1 MATTTFLNNTLV
13 VTLNSVDLS
22 DQVTAA
28 TINQTFDELETT
40 AMGSNGGSHTF
51 VKGLESSTVTL
62 DFLNSYAASEVATT
76 LQSAYG
82 TTVALTIK
90 PTSAA
95 ISATNPEYQTTILVN
110 NLTPVSGSVGD
121 LSTQSI
127 TFTCN
132 SPIVVD
138 VTP

>member
-13 VTLNSVDLS
+13 VTLNSVDVS
-22 DQVTAA
+22 DQVTSV

-40 AMGSNGGSHTF
+40 SMGATSHTF

-62 DFLNSYAASEVATT
+62 DFLNSYAAAEVATT

-82 TTVALTIK
+82 TTVPLVIK
-90 PTSAA
+90 PTNAV

-110 NLTPVSGSVGD
+110 NLTPVNGAVGD

-132 SPIVVD
+132 SVIVVD
-138 VTP
+138 TTA

>member
-13 VTLNSVDLS
+13 VTLNSVLIS
-22 DQVTAA
+22 DQVTSV

-40 AMGSNGGSHTF
+40 SMGGNGAHTF
-51 VKGLESSTVTL
+51 VKGLESSTVTI
-62 DFLNSYAASEVATT
+62 DFLNSYAAAEVATT

-82 TTVALTIK
+82 TTVPLIIK
-90 PTSAA
+90 VTDAA
-95 ISATNPEYQTTILVN
+95 VSATNPEYQTTILVN
-110 NLTPVSGSVGD
+110 NLTPVNGAVGD

-138 VTP
+138 VTA

>member
-1 MATTTFLNNTLV
+1 MPTTTFLNNTLV

-22 DQVTAA
+22 DQVTAV

-40 AMGSNGGSHTF
+40 SMGASSHTF

-62 DFLNSYAASEVATT
+62 DFINSYASSEVAAT
-76 LQSAYG
+76 LQAAYG
-82 TTVALTIK
+82 TTVPLVIK
-90 PTSAA
+90 PTSAV

-132 SPIVVD
+132 SAIVVD
-138 VTP
+138 VTA

>member
-13 VTLNSVDLS
+13 VTLNSVDVS

-28 TINQTFDELETT
+28 TINQVFDELETT
-40 AMGSNGGSHTF
+40 SMGGNGSHTF
-51 VKGLESSTVTL
+51 VKGLESSTVSL
-62 DFLNSYAASEVATT
+62 DFLNSYAAAEVATT

-90 PTSAA
+90 PTSAV

-138 VTP
+138 VTA

>member
-13 VTLNSVDLS
+13 VTLNSVLIS
-22 DQVTAA
+22 DQVTAV

-40 AMGSNGGSHTF
+40 SMGATSHTF
-51 VKGLESSTVTL
+51 VKGLESSTVTI
-62 DFLNSYAASEVATT
+62 DFLNSYAAAETAKT
-76 LQSAYG
+76 LQDAYG
-82 TTVALTIK
+82 TTVPLVIK
-90 PTSAA
+90 PTDAV

-110 NLTPVSGSVGD
+110 NLTPVNGAVGD

-138 VTP
+138 VTA

>member
-1 MATTTFLNNTLV
+1 MALTPFLNNTLV
-13 VTLNSVDLS
+13 VTLNSVDVS

-28 TINQTFDELETT
+28 TINQAFDELETT
-40 AMGSNGGSHTF
+40 TMGATSHTF

-62 DFLNSYAASEVATT
+62 DFLNSYAAAEVATT

-82 TTVALTIK
+82 TTVPLVIK
-90 PTSAA
+90 PTSAV

-110 NLTPVSGSVGD
+110 NLTPVSGAVGD

-138 VTP
+138 VTA

>member
-1 MATTTFLNNTLV
+1 MATTTLFNNPLGLTVYSGCLNR
-13 VTLNSVDLS
+13 
-22 DQVTAA
+22 QVTAA

-40 AMGSNGGSHTF
+40 SMGGNGAHTF

-62 DFLNSYAASEVATT
+62 DFLNSYAAAEVATT

-90 PTSAA
+90 PTSAV

-138 VTP
+138 TTA

>member
-1 MATTTFLNNTLV
+1 MPTTTFLNNTLV

-22 DQVTAA
+22 DQVTAV

-40 AMGSNGGSHTF
+40 SMGATSHTF

-62 DFLNSYAASEVATT
+62 DFINSYASAEVAAT
-76 LQSAYG
+76 LQAAYG
-82 TTVALTIK
+82 TTVPLVIK
-90 PTSAA
+90 PTNAV

-138 VTP
+138 VTA

>member
-13 VTLNSVDLS
+13 VTLNSVDVS

-28 TINQTFDELETT
+28 TINQTFDELEIT
-40 AMGSNGGSHTF
+40 AMGNTSHVF
-51 VKGLESSTVTL
+51 AKGLESSTITL
-62 DFLNSYAASEVATT
+62 DFLNSYAAAEVATT

-82 TTVALTIK
+82 TTVPLIIK
-90 PTSAA
+90 PTSAVV
-95 ISATNPEYQTTILVN
+95 SATNPEFQTTILVN
-110 NLTPVSGSVGD
+110 NLTPVAGSVGD
-121 LSTQSI
+121 LSMQSI

-138 VTP
+138 TTP

>member
-13 VTLNSVDLS
+13 VTLNSVDVS

-28 TINQTFDELETT
+28 TINQTFDELEIT
-40 AMGSNGGSHTF
+40 AMGNTSHVF
-51 VKGLESSTVTL
+51 AKGLESSTVTL
-62 DFLNSYAASEVATT
+62 DFLNSYAAAEVATT

-90 PTSAA
+90 PTSAV

-121 LSTQSI
+121 LSTQSV

-138 VTP
+138 VTA

>member
-40 AMGSNGGSHTF
+40 SMGGNGSHTF

-90 PTSAA
+90 TTSAA
-95 ISATNPEYQTTILVN
+95 ISATNPEYQTTVLIN

-138 VTP
+138 VTA

>member
-28 TINQTFDELETT
+28 TINQTFDELEIT
-40 AMGSNGGSHTF
+40 AMGNTSHVF
-51 VKGLESSTVTL
+51 AKGLEASTVTL

-90 PTSAA
+90 PTSAV
-95 ISATNPEYQTTILVN
+95 ISATNPEYQTTVLIN

-138 VTP
+138 VTA

>member
-1 MATTTFLNNTLV
+1 MPTTTFLNNTLV

-22 DQVTAA
+22 DQVTAV

-40 AMGSNGGSHTF
+40 SMGATSHTF

-62 DFLNSYAASEVATT
+62 DFINSYASSEVAAT
-76 LQSAYG
+76 LQAAYG
-82 TTVALTIK
+82 TTVPLVIK
-90 PTSAA
+90 PTSAV

>member
-28 TINQTFDELETT
+28 TINQTFDELEIT
-40 AMGSNGGSHTF
+40 AMGNTSHVF
-51 VKGLESSTVTL
+51 AKGLESSTVTL
-62 DFLNSYAASEVATT
+62 DFLNSYAAAEIATT

-90 PTSAA
+90 PTSAV
-95 ISATNPEYQTTILVN
+95 ISATNPEYQTNILVN

-138 VTP
+138 VTA

>member
-13 VTLNSVDLS
+13 VTLNAVDLS
-22 DQVTAA
+22 DQVTAV

-40 AMGSNGGSHTF
+40 SMGATSHTF
-51 VKGLESSTVTL
+51 VKGLESSTVTI
-62 DFLNSYAASEVATT
+62 DFLNSYAAAEVATT

-82 TTVALTIK
+82 TTVPLTIK
-90 PTSAA
+90 PTSAVV
-95 ISATNPEYQTTILVN
+95 SATNPEFQTTILVN

-138 VTP
+138 VTA

>member
-13 VTLNSVDLS
+13 VTLNSVDVS

-28 TINQTFDELETT
+28 TINQVFDELETT
-40 AMGSNGGSHTF
+40 SMGGNGSHVF

-95 ISATNPEYQTTILVN
+95 ISATNPEYQTTILIN

-121 LSTQSI
+121 LSSQSI

-138 VTP
+138 VTA

>member
-1 MATTTFLNNTLV
+1 MPTTTFLNNTLV

-22 DQVTAA
+22 DQVTAV

-40 AMGSNGGSHTF
+40 SMGATSHTF

-62 DFLNSYAASEVATT
+62 DFINSYASSEVAAT
-76 LQSAYG
+76 LQAAYG
-82 TTVALTIK
+82 TTVPLTIK
-90 PTSAA
+90 PTSAVV
-95 ISATNPEYQTTILVN
+95 SATNPEYQTTILVN

-132 SPIVVD
+132 SAIVVD
-138 VTP
+138 TTP

>member
-22 DQVTAA
+22 DQVTAV
-28 TINQTFDELETT
+28 TINQTFDELEITS
-40 AMGSNGGSHTF
+40 MGNTSHVFT
-51 VKGLESSTVTL
+51 KGLESSTVTL
-62 DFLNSYAASEVATT
+62 DFMNSYASSEVAAT
-76 LQSAYG
+76 LQAAYG
-82 TTVALTIK
+82 TTVPLTIK
-90 PTSAA
+90 PTSAVV
-95 ISATNPEYQTTILVN
+95 SATNPEYQTTILVN

-138 VTP
+138 TTP

>member
-1 MATTTFLNNTLV
+1 MALTTFLNNTLV
-13 VTLNSVDLS
+13 VTLNSVDVS

-28 TINQTFDELETT
+28 TINQAFDELETT
-40 AMGSNGGSHTF
+40 TMGATSHTF

-62 DFLNSYAASEVATT
+62 DFLNSYAAAEVATT

-90 PTSAA
+90 PTSAV

-110 NLTPVSGSVGD
+110 NLTPVSGAVGD

-138 VTP
+138 VTA

>member
-13 VTLNSVDLS
+13 VTLNSVDVS

-28 TINQTFDELETT
+28 TINQVFDELETT
-40 AMGSNGGSHTF
+40 SMGGNGAHTF
-51 VKGLESSTVTL
+51 VKGLESSTVSL
-62 DFLNSYAASEVATT
+62 DFLNSYAAAEVATT

-90 PTSAA
+90 PTSAV

-138 VTP
+138 VTA

>member
-13 VTLNSVDLS
+13 VTLNSVDVS
-22 DQVTAA
+22 DQVTSV

-40 AMGSNGGSHTF
+40 SMGANSHTF

-62 DFLNSYAASEVATT
+62 DFLNSYAAAEVATT

-82 TTVALTIK
+82 TTVPLVIK
-90 PTSAA
+90 PTNAV

-110 NLTPVSGSVGD
+110 NLTPVNGAVGD

-132 SPIVVD
+132 SVIVVD
-138 VTP
+138 TTP

>member
-28 TINQTFDELETT
+28 TINQTFDELEIT
-40 AMGSNGGSHTF
+40 AMGGNGSHVF
-51 VKGLESSTVTL
+51 AKGLEASTVTL
-62 DFLNSYAASEVATT
+62 DFLNSYAASEVMTT

-95 ISATNPEYQTTILVN
+95 ISATNPEFQTTILVN

-138 VTP
+138 VTA

>member
-40 AMGSNGGSHTF
+40 SMGGNGSHTF

-90 PTSAA
+90 TTSAA
-95 ISATNPEYQTTILVN
+95 VSATNPEYQTTVLIN

-138 VTP
+138 TTA

>member
-22 DQVTAA
+22 DQVTAV

-40 AMGSNGGSHTF
+40 SMGASSHTF

-62 DFLNSYAASEVATT
+62 DFINSYASAEVAAT
-76 LQSAYG
+76 LQAAYG
-82 TTVALTIK
+82 TTVPLLVK
-90 PTSAA
+90 PTSAVV
-95 ISATNPEYQTTILVN
+95 SATNPEYQTTILVN

-132 SPIVVD
+132 SAIVVD
-138 VTP
+138 VTA

>member
-13 VTLNSVDLS
+13 VTLNSVLIS
-22 DQVTAA
+22 YQVTAA
-28 TINQTFDELETT
+28 TINQTFDELEIT
-40 AMGSNGGSHTF
+40 AMGNTSHVF
-51 VKGLESSTVTL
+51 AKGLESSTVTL
-62 DFLNSYAASEVATT
+62 DFLNSYAAAEVATT
-76 LQSAYG
+76 LQDAYG
-82 TTVALTIK
+82 TTVPLTIK
-90 PTSAA
+90 PTGSA
-95 ISATNPEYQTTILVN
+95 ISATNPEYQTNILVN

-138 VTP
+138 VTA

>member
-22 DQVTAA
+22 DQVTAV

-40 AMGSNGGSHTF
+40 SMGATSHTF

-62 DFLNSYAASEVATT
+62 DFINSYASAEVAAT
-76 LQSAYG
+76 LQAAYG
-82 TTVALTIK
+82 TTVPLIVK
-90 PTSAA
+90 PTSAVV
-95 ISATNPEYQTTILVN
+95 SATNPEYQTTILVN

-138 VTP
+138 VTA

>member
-13 VTLNSVDLS
+13 VTLNSVDIS

-28 TINQTFDELETT
+28 TINQAFDELETT
-40 AMGSNGGSHTF
+40 TMGSLSHTF
-51 VKGLESSTVTL
+51 VAGLESSTVTL

-95 ISATNPEYQTTILVN
+95 ISATNPEFQTTILVN

-138 VTP
+138 TTA

>member
-1 MATTTFLNNTLV
+1 MALTTFLNNTLV
-13 VTLNSVDLS
+13 VTLNSVDVS

-28 TINQTFDELETT
+28 TINQAFDELETT
-40 AMGSNGGSHTF
+40 TMGATSHTF
-51 VKGLESSTVTL
+51 VAGLESSTVTL
-62 DFLNSYAASEVATT
+62 DFLNSYAAAEVATT

-82 TTVALTIK
+82 TTVPLTIK
-90 PTSAA
+90 PTSAV

-110 NLTPVSGSVGD
+110 NLTPVNGAVGD

-132 SPIVVD
+132 SKIVVD

>member
-1 MATTTFLNNTLV
+1 MALTTFLNNTLV
-13 VTLNSVDLS
+13 VTLNSVDVS
-22 DQVTAA
+22 DQVTSV
-28 TINQTFDELETT
+28 TINQAFDELETT
-40 AMGSNGGSHTF
+40 TMGATSHTF

-62 DFLNSYAASEVATT
+62 DFLNSYAAAEVATT

-82 TTVALTIK
+82 TTVPLVIK
-90 PTSAA
+90 PTSAV

-110 NLTPVSGSVGD
+110 NLTPVNGAVGD

-132 SPIVVD
+132 SVIVVD
-138 VTP
+138 TTP

>member
-1 MATTTFLNNTLV
+1 MPTTTFLNNTLV

-22 DQVTAA
+22 DQVTAV

-40 AMGSNGGSHTF
+40 SMGATSHTF

-62 DFLNSYAASEVATT
+62 DFINSYASAEVAAT
-76 LQSAYG
+76 LQAAYG
-82 TTVALTIK
+82 TTVPLVIK
-90 PTSAA
+90 PTSAV

-138 VTP
+138 TTP

>member
-22 DQVTAA
+22 DQVTAV

-40 AMGSNGGSHTF
+40 SMGATSHTF

-62 DFLNSYAASEVATT
+62 DFINSYASSEVAAT
-76 LQSAYG
+76 LQAAYG
-82 TTVALTIK
+82 TTVPLVIK
-90 PTSAA
+90 PTSAV

-138 VTP
+138 TTA

>member
-1 MATTTFLNNTLV
+1 MPTTTFLNNTLV

-22 DQVTAA
+22 DQVTAV

-40 AMGSNGGSHTF
+40 SMGATSHTF
-51 VKGLESSTVTL
+51 VKGLESSSVTL
-62 DFLNSYAASEVATT
+62 DFINSYASAEVAAT
-76 LQSAYG
+76 LQAAYG
-82 TTVALTIK
+82 TTVPLIVK
-90 PTSAA
+90 PTSAVV
-95 ISATNPEYQTTILVN
+95 SATNPEYQTTILVN

-138 VTP
+138 TTP

>member
-40 AMGSNGGSHTF
+40 SMGGNGSHTF

-121 LSTQSI
+121 LSSQSI
-127 TFTCN
+127 QFTCN

-138 VTP
+138 VTA

>member
-22 DQVTAA
+22 DQVTAV

-40 AMGSNGGSHTF
+40 SMGATSHTF

-62 DFLNSYAASEVATT
+62 DFINSYASSEVAAT
-76 LQSAYG
+76 LQAAYG
-82 TTVALTIK
+82 TTVPLTIK
-90 PTSAA
+90 PTSAVV
-95 ISATNPEYQTTILVN
+95 SATNPEYQTTILVN

-132 SPIVVD
+132 SAIVVD
-138 VTP
+138 TTP